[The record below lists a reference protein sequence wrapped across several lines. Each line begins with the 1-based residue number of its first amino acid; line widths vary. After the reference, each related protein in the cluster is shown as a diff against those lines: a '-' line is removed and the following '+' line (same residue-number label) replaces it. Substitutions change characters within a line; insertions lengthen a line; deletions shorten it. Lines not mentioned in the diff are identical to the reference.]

1 MTFCL
6 GMKVADGLVG
16 IADTR
21 VTTGTERIT
30 ARKVTIHQHRQH
42 TMFLMTS
49 GLRSVRDKALTY
61 FEEVIDQNDESF
73 DRLYKA
79 VNAFA
84 AQIRRVAKE
93 DKKAIEDSGLR
104 FNLHAL
110 VGGQLENDSEHKLY
124 LIYPEANWVEVG
136 QGSPYVIIGESGYG
150 KPLLD
155 RVLRYETPLDLAL
168 KVGYLAFDATRTS
181 ATDVDFP
188 LDIVLY
194 RQGSFH
200 MAEQRYTAEELK
212 PTSDWWQQHMQLMVH
227 EAPSEWIEKS
237 LSQLDP
243 APSDPPRSQV
253 L

>member
-1 MTFCL
+1 MSFCL

-61 FEEVIDQNDESF
+61 FEEVIAQSDESF

-79 VNAFA
+79 VNAFS

-93 DKKAIEDSGLR
+93 DKKAIEESGLG

-110 VGGQLENDSEHKLY
+110 VGGQFENDGEHKLY
-124 LIYPEANWVEVG
+124 LIYPQANWVEVG

-155 RVLRYETPLDLAL
+155 RVLRYETPLELAL

-194 RQGSFH
+194 RRGTFH

-212 PTSDWWQQHMQLMVH
+212 PTSDWWQEHMQKMVN
-227 EAPSEWIEKS
+227 EAPAGWIEGALKG
-237 LSQLDP
+237 LDSIP
-243 APSDPPRSQV
+243 REPSHNCD

>member
-1 MTFCL
+1 MSFCL
-6 GMKVADGLVG
+6 GMKVAEGLVA

-61 FEEVIDQNDESF
+61 FEEVIDQSDESF

-93 DKKAIEDSGLR
+93 DKKAIEESGLR

-110 VGGQLENDSEHKLY
+110 VGGQLENDVEHKLY
-124 LIYPEANWVEVG
+124 LIYPQANWVEVG

-155 RVLRYETPLDLAL
+155 RVLRYRTPLETAL

-194 RQGSFH
+194 RTGTFV
-200 MAEQRYTAEELK
+200 MAEQRYTAEELI
-212 PTSDWWQQHMQLMVH
+212 PTSDWWQQNMQKIVA
-227 EAPSEWIEKS
+227 EAPADWMKKA
-237 LSQLDP
+237 LDRLEEISSGSVTLP
-243 APSDPPRSQV
+243 
-253 L
+253 